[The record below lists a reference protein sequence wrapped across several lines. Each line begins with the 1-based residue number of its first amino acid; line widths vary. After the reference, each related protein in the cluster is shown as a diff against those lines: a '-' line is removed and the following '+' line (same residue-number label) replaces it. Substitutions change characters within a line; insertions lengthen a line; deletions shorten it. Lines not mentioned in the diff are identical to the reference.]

1 VPLRNTRPHRSD
13 RRGTRRHCGPNAT
26 SPLPRG
32 PCTCMRAHVCRMR
45 FAAVSMR
52 RAGGKPTVR
61 CGDLTRRDG
70 TLTVQSGMANF
81 TALQFI
87 DGPPGTYTL
96 EFSAAA
102 SGFSAK
108 VSHAARYIPCGTH
121 AVRYPTRH
129 GTAHCTVG
137 SAIDNRGRPTAEQPD
152 RTSLALQRNKCDMEH
167 TPDEIYGRLV
177 CCNGPQGAGKAALQD
192 ATPQCD
198 RRAGRVDDRGPW
210 QRRVS
215 GPQRQP
221 STPSRAIMRRCPL
234 HGVALLPHGP
244 VSFRLDNSH
253 LRRSSA

>member
-1 VPLRNTRPHRSD
+1 MPLRNTRPHRTD

-52 RAGGKPTVR
+52 RAGGKPTVP
-61 CGDLTRRDG
+61 CGDLTRRMRYLPCRAG
-70 TLTVQSGMANF
+70 WRTSLRFSSSTVRPARTRSSF
-81 TALQFI
+81 LPR
-87 DGPPGTYTL
+87 PPA
-96 EFSAAA
+96 F
-102 SGFSAK
+102 
-108 VSHAARYIPCGTH
+108 PP
-121 AVRYPTRH
+121 RYPTWHDIFHVVPTRYDNPTQH
-129 GTAHCTVG
+129 VTAHCTVA